1 MNKEHSNFK
10 DLQTHLYIIT
20 VTFFMH
26 CFNVCFI
33 LCFCVLYM
41 SSGMNCILCVWLVY
55 IYIYVTSFGGTALLS
70 AVFTLS
76 ICLNLHF
83 QSFGWFFLW
92 PKLSFISTWSPV
104 HLLYAGESSSSVLH
118 RPNVFMCG
126 ASEPLRA

>member
-10 DLQTHLYIIT
+10 DLRTHLYIIT
-20 VTFFMH
+20 VT
-26 CFNVCFI
+26 
-33 LCFCVLYM
+33 LCVALMCVLFCASAYGTWAQEWIVFCVC
-41 SSGMNCILCVWLVY
+41 GWC
-55 IYIYVTSFGGTALLS
+55 IYIYETSFGGTALLS
-70 AVFTLS
+70 AVFSLS